1 MFQRVHLHGYFDVED
16 PAFINE
22 RDRWRDHPHY
32 AWTAEFVARYDI
44 TTIDPNVESLP
55 IESFEPMVRRVFSR
69 THKAQERGGR

>member
-1 MFQRVHLHGYFDVED
+1 VED

-55 IESFEPMVRRVFSR
+55 IEFFEPMVRRVFSR
-69 THKAQERGGR
+69 TCNAQARGER